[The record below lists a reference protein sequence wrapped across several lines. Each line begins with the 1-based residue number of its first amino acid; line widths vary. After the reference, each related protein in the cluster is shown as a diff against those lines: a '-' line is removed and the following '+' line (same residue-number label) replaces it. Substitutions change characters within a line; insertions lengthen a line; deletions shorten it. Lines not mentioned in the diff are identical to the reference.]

1 VPIQKT
7 KETPK
12 KKNPE
17 GFNRPKVLICGNGF
31 LRNRTIVGAEIVSV
45 SNPTECLP
53 WIQDPQMAVFI
64 VVVGAPGGLQLQ
76 EALEILEKFE
86 QETPKTARVLLA
98 DPLTPDIFKQAVNR
112 AHIHLCEE
120 VSTFERD
127 LSGFFEKSLGIFH
140 RATHRARLLREST
153 VQFRELEA
161 LNSSLEKIVLERTQH
176 IEISKTDEDE
186 KLNKVR
192 QLIRLIK
199 ELGQTSSFEELLIL
213 LRKEFRKFHRTGEPI
228 LVYQVKSEHV
238 EFVSLQSGQILF
250 THHKGPFPF
259 ASEIMLQNADL
270 LKTLANHFGRPFV
283 KTMYIPLEPRLMRQ
297 SSYQD
302 ARAGVCIEVSLND
315 VELVQFLDF
324 VRERMQS
331 IAITVDRLLLEN
343 ALIQFSYR
351 WEKTFDGFRD
361 PISIVDLDFE
371 VLRSNKKFSDKFA
384 RKKCFQTFAHKD
396 EMCEGCPV
404 PEAIRT
410 AKPQKGQIQ
419 VGEQLFEVQSF
430 PIVLENS
437 KKVTNVV
444 NQYVD
449 ITQSRDLYLR
459 MVQSEKMGAIGL
471 LAGNIAHELNNPLT
485 GLRSLAQVLIQQI
498 PNDASLQM
506 DLQEIEKA
514 AGRSQEIIR
523 NLLEFSQGGVH
534 RKKRVAMDDL
544 VRKTMP
550 MLKTV
555 MRIHRQE
562 IELDAKDSEIEV
574 EPQLIQQV
582 VFNLVSNACQAMQE
596 PGVLSIRTYRNEDH
610 STVTLEVADTG
621 PGIPKPI
628 QDKIFEPFFTTKKEG
643 LGTGLGLS
651 FSKKIIENFGGR
663 IKLISEEGKGTCF
676 RVIFAEAAAN
686 EE

>member
-1 VPIQKT
+1 
-7 KETPK
+7 
-12 KKNPE
+12 
-17 GFNRPKVLICGNGF
+17 
-31 LRNRTIVGAEIVSV
+31 VGAEIVSV
-45 SNPTECLP
+45 NTPAECVP
-53 WIQDPQMAVFI
+53 WIQDPLMAVFI
-64 VVVGAPGGLQLQ
+64 VVVGAPGCPSTE
-76 EALEILEKFE
+76 EALEVLEKFE

-98 DPLTPDIFKQAVNR
+98 AKLTSEIFKQAVNR
-112 AHIHLCEE
+112 AHIQLCEE
-120 VSTFERD
+120 VATFEKD

-140 RATHRARLLREST
+140 RAAHRARLLREST

-176 IEISKTDEDE
+176 IETSRTDEDE

-228 LVYQVKSEHV
+228 LVYQVKPEQV
-238 EFVSLQSGQILF
+238 EFVSLQSGQVLF
-250 THHKGPFPF
+250 THHKGKFPF
-259 ASEIMLQNADL
+259 AAEIMLQDSEI

-283 KTMYIPLEPRLMRQ
+283 KTMYIPLEPRLMRD

-371 VLRSNKKFSDKFA
+371 VLRSNRKFSEKFA
-384 RKKCFQTFAHKD
+384 KKKCFQAFAKK
-396 EMCEGCPV
+396 EAMCEGCPV

-410 AKPQKGQIQ
+410 GKAQKGQIQ
-419 VGEQLFEVQSF
+419 VGNQLFEVQSF
-430 PIVLENS
+430 PIVLENGHRI
-437 KKVTNVV
+437 TNVV

-459 MVQSEKMGAIGL
+459 MLQSEKMGAIGL

-485 GLRSLAQVLIQQI
+485 GLRSLAQVLIQQV
-498 PNDASLQM
+498 PENPALQM

-523 NLLEFSQGGVH
+523 NLLEFSQGGVQ
-534 RKKRVAMDDL
+534 RKKKVALDDL
-544 VRKTMP
+544 VKKTMP

-555 MRIHRQE
+555 MRIHRQDMS
-562 IELDAKDSEIEV
+562 LDAKDAEIEV

-582 VFNLVSNACQAMQE
+582 VFNLVSNACQAMAE
-596 PGVLSIRTYRNEDH
+596 PGTLTIRTYRNQDQC
-610 STVTLEVADTG
+610 SVTLEVVDTG
-621 PGIPKPI
+621 PGIPKGI
-628 QDKIFEPFFTTKKEG
+628 QEKIFEPFFTTKKEG

-651 FSKKIIENFGGR
+651 FSKKIIETFGGR
-663 IKLISEEGKGTCF
+663 IEVISIEGKGTCF
-676 RVIFAEAAAN
+676 KVIFVEASQN
-686 EE
+686 EK

>member
-1 VPIQKT
+1 M
-7 KETPK
+7 
-12 KKNPE
+12 
-17 GFNRPKVLICGNGF
+17 
-31 LRNRTIVGAEIVSV
+31 GAEIVSV
-45 SNPTECLP
+45 NTPAECVP
-53 WIQDPQMAVFI
+53 WIQDPLMAVFI
-64 VVVGAPGGLQLQ
+64 VVVGAPGCPSTE
-76 EALEILEKFE
+76 EALEVLEKFE

-98 DPLTPDIFKQAVNR
+98 AKLTSEIFKQAVNR
-112 AHIHLCEE
+112 AHIQLCEE
-120 VSTFERD
+120 VATFEKD

-140 RATHRARLLREST
+140 RAAHRARLLREST

-176 IEISKTDEDE
+176 IETSRTDEDE

-228 LVYQVKSEHV
+228 LVYQVKPEQV
-238 EFVSLQSGQILF
+238 EFVSLQSGQVLF
-250 THHKGPFPF
+250 THHKGKFPF
-259 ASEIMLQNADL
+259 AAEIMLQDSEI

-283 KTMYIPLEPRLMRQ
+283 KTMYIPLEPRLMRD

-371 VLRSNKKFSDKFA
+371 VLRSNRKFSEKFA
-384 RKKCFQTFAHKD
+384 KKKCFQAFAKK
-396 EMCEGCPV
+396 EAMCEGCPV

-410 AKPQKGQIQ
+410 GKAQKGQIQ
-419 VGEQLFEVQSF
+419 VGNQLFEVQSF
-430 PIVLENS
+430 PIVLENGHRI
-437 KKVTNVV
+437 TNVV

-459 MVQSEKMGAIGL
+459 MLQSEKMGAIGL

-485 GLRSLAQVLIQQI
+485 GLRSLAQVLIQQV
-498 PNDASLQM
+498 PENPALQM

-523 NLLEFSQGGVH
+523 NLLEFSQGGVQ
-534 RKKRVAMDDL
+534 RKKKVALDDL
-544 VRKTMP
+544 VKKTMP

-555 MRIHRQE
+555 MRIHRQDMS
-562 IELDAKDSEIEV
+562 LDAKDAEIEV

-582 VFNLVSNACQAMQE
+582 VFNLVSNACQAMAE
-596 PGVLSIRTYRNEDH
+596 PGTLTIRTYRNQDQC
-610 STVTLEVADTG
+610 SVTLEVVDTG
-621 PGIPKPI
+621 PGIPKGI
-628 QDKIFEPFFTTKKEG
+628 QEKIFEPFFTTKKEG

-651 FSKKIIENFGGR
+651 FSKKIIETFGGR
-663 IKLISEEGKGTCF
+663 IEVISIEGKGTCF
-676 RVIFAEAAAN
+676 KVIFVEASQN
-686 EE
+686 EK